1 MGRPWEEGV
10 VAAAAAEVPVQRALC
25 VMVERVEQV
34 GAGAGER
41 GAYVRCAR
49 EGEEARRARY

>member
-1 MGRPWEEGV
+1 MAVVGHPWEEGV
-10 VAAAAAEVPVQRALC
+10 VAAAVVVPVQRALC

-34 GAGAGER
+34 GVGER